1 MSANLSQD
9 RIRWIGSG
17 SAVSIETVPFDYY
30 LNESCSNGETTFEN
44 DCSSSAMWAAKRLGY
59 PIVDIEM
66 MDTNFYA
73 CFQEAVLEY
82 NRIIND
88 FNIVNNMTDFQG
100 ASQSSF
106 DNLSGMS
113 VKGTGLPYLVK
124 MSKQYGAEAS
134 VNGDIEVYKDYIE
147 VTGSGNLNSARQTFD
162 LNQLI
167 GQDIQNLSPGS
178 KIEVRRVYHDRPAAI
193 ARIYDPFSMT
203 GMSYSN
209 VLSELGFGAYSPAT
223 QFLMTPIFEDLE
235 RVQAIEFNDMVRKS
249 HYSFEILGNN
259 KLKIF
264 PIPVDN
270 FNLYIEYTIDT
281 DKDITNVMSGSR
293 YEFISDPSDIPYG
306 LCTYCKINQ
315 SGKQWIKKYFLALC
329 KETLGRILQKYSSVP
344 TPGGEVSLDGGE
356 LRSEAVEEKRELE
369 EKLREMLEK
378 TLRTEQL
385 SKKSDEGDYMN
396 KMLSHVPLKIYIG

>member
-9 RIRWIGSG
+9 RIRWVGSG
-17 SAVSIETVPFDYY
+17 SAVSIQTVPFDYY
-30 LNESCSNGETTFEN
+30 LNESCSNGETSFEN

-73 CFQEAVLEY
+73 CFQESVLEY

-100 ASQSSF
+100 VSQNSF

-113 VKGTGLPYLVK
+113 TKGTGLPFLIK
-124 MSKQYGAEAS
+124 MSKQYGAEAG

-147 VTGSGNLNSARQTFD
+147 VTGSGHLDSARQTFD

-167 GQDIQNLSPGS
+167 GQDIKNLGSGS
-178 KIEVRRVYHDRPAAI
+178 KIEVRRVYHERPPAI

-270 FNLYIEYTIDT
+270 FKLYIEYTIDS
-281 DKDITNVMSGSR
+281 DKDISNVTSGSR

-306 LCTYCKINQ
+306 LCRYCKINQ

-344 TPGGEVSLDGGE
+344 TPGGDVSLDGGE
-356 LRSEAVEEKRELE
+356 LRSEAVEEKRDLE

-385 SKKSDEGDYMN
+385 SKKSEEGDYMS

>member
-9 RIRWIGSG
+9 RIRWVGSG
-17 SAVSIETVPFDYY
+17 SAVSIQTVPFDYY
-30 LNESCSNGETTFEN
+30 LNESCSNGETSFEN

-73 CFQEAVLEY
+73 CFQESVLEY

-100 ASQSSF
+100 VSQNSF

-113 VKGTGLPYLVK
+113 TKGTGLPFLIK
-124 MSKQYGAEAS
+124 MSKQYGAEAG

-147 VTGSGNLNSARQTFD
+147 VTGSGHLDSARQTFD

-167 GQDIQNLSPGS
+167 GQDIKNLGSGS
-178 KIEVRRVYHDRPAAI
+178 KIEVRRVYHERPPAI

-249 HYSFEILGNN
+249 HYSFEIFGNN

-270 FNLYIEYTIDT
+270 FKLYIEYTIDS
-281 DKDITNVMSGSR
+281 DKDISNVTSGSR
-293 YEFISDPSDIPYG
+293 YEFISDPSDIPYW
-306 LCTYCKINQ
+306 LCRYCKINQ

-344 TPGGEVSLDGGE
+344 TPGGDVSLDGGE
-356 LRSEAVEEKRELE
+356 LRSEAVEEKRDLE

-385 SKKSDEGDYMN
+385 SKKSEEGDYMS
-396 KMLSHVPLKIYIG
+396 KMLSHVQLKIYIG

>member
-17 SAVSIETVPFDYY
+17 SAVTIETVPFDYY
-30 LNESCSNGETTFEN
+30 LNENCSNGETTFEN

-82 NRIIND
+82 NRILND
-88 FNIVNNMTDFQG
+88 FNIVNNMMDFQG
-100 ASQSSF
+100 TSQDKF
-106 DNLSGMS
+106 ENLTGMS
-113 VKGTGLPYLVK
+113 SKGTGLPYVVK
-124 MSKQYGAEAS
+124 MSRQYGAEAS
-134 VNGDIEVYKDYIE
+134 VNGDIEVYKSSIDI
-147 VTGSGNLNSARQTFD
+147 TGTSVLEEPRQTFD
-162 LNQLI
+162 LNKLI
-167 GQDIQNLSPGS
+167 GEDIHNLQNGS
-178 KIEVRRVYHDRPAAI
+178 KIEVRRVYHERPAAI

-209 VLSELGFGAYSPAT
+209 VLSELGFSAYSPAT

-249 HYSFEILGNN
+249 QYSFEILGNN

-264 PIPVDN
+264 PIPVDD
-270 FNLYIEYTIDT
+270 FKLYIEYTIDS
-281 DKDITNVMSGSR
+281 DKEITNVTSGSR
-293 YEFISDPSDIPYG
+293 YDFISDPSDIPYG
-306 LCTYCKINQ
+306 MCTYCKINQ

-344 TPGGEVSLDGGE
+344 IPGGEVSLDGGE
-356 LRSEAVEEKRELE
+356 LRSEANEEKGELE
-369 EKLREMLEK
+369 EKLREMFEK

-385 SKKSDEGDYMN
+385 SKKSEEAEYMN
-396 KMLSHVPLKIYIG
+396 KMLSHIPLKIYIG